1 MTSVLAESTRLHQA
15 VLEASRRGA
24 IDGATFERL
33 ALDVAR
39 FQRDFCPGYA
49 RALDAWSRG
58 SLETLADVAPVT
70 TDTFRVAR
78 VAVHPRELDERR
90 FHTSGTTR
98 TTPGEHC
105 FRITSTMEELSVRL
119 GRERLFV
126 GQEPLTVLGLAL
138 PPGSQPESSLGFM
151 MEAFARH
158 FDGRALHGV
167 ELDEGRWLADEAR
180 IDVAG
185 LRSGIAIAEARGER
199 VLLLG
204 TSFAF
209 VHLLDA
215 LDGARVVLPPH
226 SVVMTTG
233 GNKGRTRHVET
244 PVLRAQ
250 LREALGVEDAQ
261 IVAEYG
267 MTELSSQLYAVGDGN
282 GDGVF
287 EPPPWLRVDALD
299 VATLRPVPEGEPGLA
314 CFTDLANV
322 DTALRVLTQD
332 VVIRR
337 GTGVTLL
344 GRQPGSIP
352 RGCSLVFDTA
362 VPT

>member
-1 MTSVLAESTRLHQA
+1 MTSLPGESTRLHQA
-15 VLEASRRGA
+15 VLEAARLGSMD
-24 IDGATFERL
+24 DGTFERL
-33 ALDVAR
+33 ALEVAR
-39 FQRDFCPGYA
+39 FQRDYCPGYA
-49 RALDAWSRG
+49 RALEAWSG
-58 SLETLADVAPVT
+58 GALETLRDIAPVT

-78 VAVHPRELDERR
+78 VAVHGPELDERR

-105 FRITSTMEELSVRL
+105 FRVTATMEELSVRL
-119 GRERLFV
+119 GRERLFI
-126 GQEPLTVLGLAL
+126 GAGPLTVLGLAM
-138 PPGSQPESSLGFM
+138 PPSSQPESSLGFM
-151 MEAFARH
+151 MDAFVRH
-158 FDGRALHGV
+158 FDGRPLHGSDV
-167 ELDEGRWLADEAR
+167 QAGRWLASETR
-180 IDVAG
+180 IDVDA
-185 LRSGIAIAEARGER
+185 LHAGIAVARQRGEP

-215 LDGARVVLPPH
+215 LDGARVELPPQ

-233 GNKGRTRHVET
+233 GNKGRTRDVET

-250 LREALGVEDAQ
+250 LCEALGIDDAR

-267 MTELSSQLYAVGDGN
+267 MTELSSQLYAVGDGA

-299 VATLRPVPEGEPGLA
+299 GATLRPVPEGQPGLA

-332 VVIRR
+332 LVVRR
-337 GTGVTLL
+337 GTGVELL
-344 GRQPGSIP
+344 GRQPGSMP